1 MRNTVMCMCYCFHML
16 NTVHVYVLLDHRL
29 VGTKREHE
37 EKNVK
42 SKPPSHSD
50 TSRRSRRSYLTCY
63 LGSTTDT
70 PLHLRECISLPLCAG
85 ATQQRVAL
93 ASPVSDGRKILFLN
107 VVSPPP
113 SVSLAIYLRPRLP
126 EPEAAKKTQ
135 AMETAPRRKTAVMM
149 LVRGMKGR

>member
-1 MRNTVMCMCYCFHML
+1 MAKTRGGFLAKNYG
-16 NTVHVYVLLDHRL
+16 VLSNPLQCSPTL
-29 VGTKREHE
+29 W
-37 EKNVK
+37 NVLEC
-42 SKPPSHSD
+42 
-50 TSRRSRRSYLTCY
+50 SRVLSNVLGRSRTFSNALE
-63 LGSTTDT
+63 GS
-70 PLHLRECISLPLCAG
+70 RG
-85 ATQQRVAL
+85 
-93 ASPVSDGRKILFLN
+93 